1 MNDVAARRTT
11 DWARLLDRL
20 WRILAWPRLTIILLV
35 WVAVILMLS
44 AVIPQAPPHI
54 EDPVVRSQWLSR
66 APINARPVIERLQ
79 AFGIFNLLSS
89 AWLRLPLVLL
99 LAHALVIL
107 ADWSPA
113 IWYRV
118 RQSWYLFSGKPVVSI
133 PRVRWGWTLCSWLGR
148 PRGGPRSDDRT
159 SDGASQPARGEQGGQ
174 TLGEL
179 ENQSPGE
186 VSSLGRSFRFERD
199 WSESVEQVTQKLIGR
214 LGEAGYR
221 IWGPR
226 GKYTSDQGEAGFIA
240 WRWRWSWW
248 GLAGIYL
255 GLGLASAGLIL
266 AGWLGQVQEV
276 NLAPDDPTSLPLVGA
291 PNLVLDDV
299 TVTGDDP
306 MRPAAG
312 VASMRLL
319 TGVGE
324 SQRLTLRLHGSRL
337 FQGTWLTL
345 TALRPVAEVT
355 AVDVETGENVLLQPF
370 SPRALA
376 QERVRLP
383 LTGDPEMRFVG
394 VPSQNSTLRVDYQA
408 NAEYLRS
415 PHEAKGEDQHLRP
428 AFFLSFFRGAEVDP
442 SQSEPLDDGDE
453 VTFDGV
459 RYRVAFDYDALLRS
473 NSTLWWAVVAIG
485 WGMTGLSFIL
495 LVVAPP
501 VYVQGHVEAAGEGS
515 RVMLAGDALGNEE
528 SLRRE
533 LRSIIIP
540 DA

>member
-1 MNDVAARRTT
+1 MNDVAERRTT

-20 WRILAWPRLTIILLV
+20 WRILAWPRLTVILLV

-44 AVIPQAPPHI
+44 AVMPQAPLHI

-79 AFGIFNLLSS
+79 AFGIFNLLNS

-99 LAHALVIL
+99 LAQALVML
-107 ADWSPA
+107 ADWSPT
-113 IWYRV
+113 IWDRV
-118 RQSWYLFSGKPVVSI
+118 RRPRYLSSEDPSLGNPYA
-133 PRVRWGWTLCSWLGR
+133 RWRRTLRSWLAR
-148 PRGGPRSDDRT
+148 PQGGLRSDDRT
-159 SDGASQPARGEQGGQ
+159 LDEASQPACGEQGGRAF
-174 TLGEL
+174 GEL
-179 ENQSPGE
+179 GNQAPGE
-186 VSSLGRSFRFERD
+186 VRSLGRSFRFDRD
-199 WSESVEQVTQKLIGR
+199 WSESVEQVIQKLIGR

-221 IWGPR
+221 IWSPR
-226 GKYTSDQGEAGFIA
+226 GRYTSDQGEAGFIA

-276 NLAPDDPTSLPLVGA
+276 NLAPDDPMSLPLVGA

-299 TVTGDDP
+299 TATGNDP
-306 MRPAAG
+306 MNPAAG

-324 SQRLTLRLHGSRL
+324 SQRLTLGLHTSRL
-337 FQGTWLTL
+337 FQGMWLTL

-383 LTGDPEMRFVG
+383 LTGEPEMRFVG

-408 NAEYLRS
+408 NAGYRLS
-415 PHEAKGEDQHLRP
+415 PRGAKEGDQRLRP
-428 AFFLSFFRGAEVDP
+428 AFSISFFRGAEVDP
-442 SQSEPLDDGDE
+442 SQSGPLDDGDE

-459 RYRVAFDYDALLRS
+459 RYRLAFDYDALLRT
-473 NSTLWWAVVAIG
+473 NSTLWWVAAGLG
-485 WGMTGLSFIL
+485 WGMTALSFIL
-495 LVVAPP
+495 LIVASP
-501 VYVQGHVEAAGEGS
+501 VYVQGNVEATGKGS
-515 RVMLAGDALGNEE
+515 RVTLTGDALGNEE
-528 SLRRE
+528 WLRRE

>member
-1 MNDVAARRTT
+1 MNDVAERRTT

-20 WRILAWPRLTIILLV
+20 WRILAWPRLTVILLV

-44 AVIPQAPPHI
+44 AVIPQAPLHV

-66 APINARPVIERLQ
+66 APINARPVIGRLQ
-79 AFGIFNLLSS
+79 SFGIFNLLNS
-89 AWLRLPLVLL
+89 AWLRLPLALL
-99 LAHALVIL
+99 LAQALVIL
-107 ADWSPA
+107 ADWSPT
-113 IWYRV
+113 IWDRV
-118 RQSWYLFSGKPVVSI
+118 RQSWYSSSGKPVVNV

-148 PRGGPRSDDRT
+148 PRGELRSDGRT
-159 SDGASQPARGEQGGQ
+159 FDGASQPACGEQGGRA
-174 TLGEL
+174 LGEL
-179 ENQSPGE
+179 ENQAPGR
-186 VSSLGRSFRFERD
+186 VSSLGRSFRFDRD
-199 WSESVEQVTQKLIGR
+199 WPESVEQVTQKLIGR
-214 LGEAGYR
+214 LGKAGYR

-226 GKYTSDQGEAGFIA
+226 GKHTSDQGEAGFIA

-266 AGWLGQVQEV
+266 AGWLGQEQEV
-276 NLAPDDPTSLPLVGA
+276 NLAPDDPTSLPLIGT

-299 TVTGDDP
+299 TVTGNDP

-324 SQRLTLRLHGSRL
+324 SQRLALGLHRSRL
-337 FQGTWLTL
+337 FQGMWLTL

-370 SPRALA
+370 SPRALT

-383 LTGDPEMRFVG
+383 LMGEPEMRFVG

-408 NAEYLRS
+408 NAEYLGS
-415 PHEAKGEDQHLRP
+415 PHRAKEEDQRLRP
-428 AFFLSFFRGAEVDP
+428 AFSISFFRGAEVDP

-459 RYRVAFDYDALLRS
+459 RYRVAFDYDALLRM
-473 NSTLWWAVVAIG
+473 NSTLWWVVVAIG

-495 LVVAPP
+495 LIVAPP
-501 VYVQGHVEAAGEGS
+501 VYVQGNVEARGKGS
-515 RVMLAGDALGNEE
+515 RVTLTGDALGNEE
-528 SLRRE
+528 WLRRE